1 MDKILSTWAE
11 FVSDLGTGPQLY
23 IHALMPQHAT
33 FHGPVR
39 VREGVQRV
47 GVWI

>member
-1 MDKILSTWAE
+1 MEKKISTWAE

-23 IHALMPQHAT
+23 IHSLMPQHAT
-33 FHGPVR
+33 CHGPAR
-39 VREGVQRV
+39 VWEGAPRV